1 MFLWYFA
8 KEGQM
13 VDHRFTDDVAIVFAA
28 TKDGAIR
35 KFQSLYLRVEEKEV
49 QPISLKKILKRP
61 EILTD
66 Y

>member
-1 MFLWYFA
+1 
-8 KEGQM
+8 M

>member
-1 MFLWYFA
+1 MFLWYIA
-8 KEGQM
+8 KAGQM

>member
-1 MFLWYFA
+1 MFLWSFA
-8 KEGQM
+8 KANQM
-13 VDHRFTDDVAIVFAA
+13 IRHSFTDDVAIVFAV
-28 TKDGAIR
+28 TKRGAMR
-35 KFQSLYLRVEEKEV
+35 KFQSLYLRIEEKEV

>member
-8 KEGQM
+8 KAGQM
-13 VDHRFTDDVAIVFAA
+13 VDHRFTNDVAIVFAA

>member
-1 MFLWYFA
+1 MFLWCFA
-8 KEGQM
+8 KAGQM
-13 VDHRFTDDVAIVFAA
+13 VDHRFTDDVAIVFAI

-35 KFQSLYLRVEEKEV
+35 KFQNLYLRVEEKEV
-49 QPISLKKILKRP
+49 QSISLRKILKRP

>member
-8 KEGQM
+8 KAGQM

-49 QPISLKKILKRP
+49 QSISLKKILKRP

>member
-1 MFLWYFA
+1 MI
-8 KEGQM
+8 G
-13 VDHRFTDDVAIVFAA
+13 HRFTDDVAIVFAA
-28 TKDGAIR
+28 TKSGAIR
-35 KFQSLYLRVEEKEV
+35 KFQSLYLRIEEKEV

>member
-1 MFLWYFA
+1 MFLYYFA
-8 KEGQM
+8 KAGQM
-13 VDHRFTDDVAIVFAA
+13 VDHRFTDDVAIVFAVK
-28 TKDGAIR
+28 KDGAIR
-35 KFQSLYLRVEEKEV
+35 KFQSLYLRVEEKEA

>member
-1 MFLWYFA
+1 
-8 KEGQM
+8 M
-13 VDHRFTDDVAIVFAA
+13 VDHRFTDDVAIVFAVK
-28 TKDGAIR
+28 KDGAIR